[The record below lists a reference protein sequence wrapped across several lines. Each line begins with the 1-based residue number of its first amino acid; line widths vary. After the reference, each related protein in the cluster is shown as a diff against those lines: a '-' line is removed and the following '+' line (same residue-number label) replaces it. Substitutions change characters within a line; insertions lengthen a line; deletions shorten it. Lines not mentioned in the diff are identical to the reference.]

1 MTTISTTEYILLAAL
16 TAFLVCIFSIPSII
30 KVADMKHLYD
40 EPDER
45 KSHSKKIPTLGGLAM
60 FAGIMIA
67 ITLFSGTEFME
78 RRFITCALI
87 IIFFIGMKDD
97 IIMIAPLKKM
107 IGQIIAV
114 CIVVIL
120 GKVRLTGFYGFLGI
134 EQIHESL
141 SITLSVFTILVI
153 MNGLNLIDGIDGLAA
168 ATGVVISTFFGF
180 WFFINGA
187 EYQQEWALL
196 SFVLAA
202 VLLAFLYYNLTPAK
216 IFMGDTGAMLSG
228 VVNAILV
235 IHFIETAQG
244 SQIFPFSSSPAMGF
258 GILIM
263 PLLDTLRVFAIRIV
277 HGRSPFSPD
286 RNHLHHL
293 LLDRGMNHNKVTL
306 TIASSCIFFIF
317 FTYNFLQ
324 FGTTLV
330 ILAQIVIFFGGILV
344 LYFIKPKDTGNIK
357 VVKGNFNEPNLNE
370 KKSKTAF
377 SVIGNNATII
387 DEQE

>member
-1 MTTISTTEYILLAAL
+1 MKLIALGSLISFLLCFYAIP
-16 TAFLVCIFSIPSII
+16 VIIFIAN
-30 KVADMKHLYD
+30 KKKLFDV
-40 EPDER
+40 PDER
-45 KSHSKKIPTLGGLAM
+45 KAHTNPISSLGGLGI
-60 FAGIMIA
+60 FAGFVMALLLCNYTNITQSFQFIIA
-67 ITLFSGTEFME
+67 SFMVV
-78 RRFITCALI
+78 
-87 IIFFIGMKDD
+87 FFFGIKDD
-97 IIMIAPLKKM
+97 ILVLSPLKKF
-107 IGQIIAV
+107 IGQLITASILVFKAKL
-114 CIVVIL
+114 VI
-120 GKVRLTGFYGFLGI
+120 TDMHGFLTIGAI
-134 EQIHESL
+134 NETTSYIL
-141 SITLSVFTILVI
+141 TIFTILVV
-153 MNGLNLIDGIDGLAA
+153 MNAYNLIDGVDGLGG
-168 ATGVVISTFFGF
+168 TVGVITSGFFGF
-180 WFFINGA
+180 FFFLNGDLFYSLMGFA
-187 EYQQEWALL
+187 FASSLL
-196 SFVLAA
+196 G
-202 VLLAFLYYNLTPAK
+202 FLIYNYSPAK

>member
-1 MTTISTTEYILLAAL
+1 MKLIALGSLISFLLCFYAIP
-16 TAFLVCIFSIPSII
+16 VIIFIAN
-30 KVADMKHLYD
+30 KKKLYD
-40 EPDER
+40 VPDER
-45 KSHSKKIPTLGGLAM
+45 KAHTKSISSLGGLGI
-60 FAGIMIA
+60 FAGFVMALLLCNYTNITQSFQFIIA
-67 ITLFSGTEFME
+67 SFMVV
-78 RRFITCALI
+78 
-87 IIFFIGMKDD
+87 FFFGIKDD
-97 IIMIAPLKKM
+97 ILVLSPLKKF
-107 IGQIIAV
+107 IGQLITASILVFKAKL
-114 CIVVIL
+114 VI
-120 GKVRLTGFYGFLGI
+120 TDMHGFLTIGAI
-134 EQIHESL
+134 NETTSYIL
-141 SITLSVFTILVI
+141 TIFTILVV
-153 MNGLNLIDGIDGLAA
+153 MNAYNLIDGVDGLGG
-168 ATGVVISTFFGF
+168 TVGVITSGFFGF
-180 WFFINGA
+180 FFFLNGDLFYSLMGFA
-187 EYQQEWALL
+187 FASSLL
-196 SFVLAA
+196 G
-202 VLLAFLYYNLTPAK
+202 FLIYNYSPAK

-317 FTYNFLQ
+317 FTYNFLH

-330 ILAQIVIFFGGILV
+330 ILAQFVIFFSGILV
-344 LYFIKPKDTGNIK
+344 LYFIKPKDTGNTK

>member
-216 IFMGDTGAMLSG
+216 IFMGDTGSLISG
-228 VVNAILV
+228 LIIGILTIKFIDANPVASRIRFNSVPVVA
-235 IHFIETAQG
+235 
-244 SQIFPFSSSPAMGF
+244 F
-258 GILIM
+258 GILIV
-263 PLLDTLRVFAIRIV
+263 PLFDTLRVFTLRVLAGKSPLHPDQNHV
-277 HGRSPFSPD
+277 HHRLLALGLS
-286 RNHLHHL
+286 HLQS
-293 LLDRGMNHNKVTL
+293 T
-306 TIASSCIFFIF
+306 CI
-317 FTYNFLQ
+317 
-324 FGTTLV
+324 LV
-330 ILAQIVIFFGGILV
+330 ISNILIIGLV
-344 LYFIKPKDTGNIK
+344 YLMQPNVNALVMLIILIGLCSFLSYIPSLILKKRAAE
-357 VVKGNFNEPNLNE
+357 NEINV
-370 KKSKTAF
+370 S
-377 SVIGNNATII
+377 
-387 DEQE
+387 

>member
-1 MTTISTTEYILLAAL
+1 MYLAILTLISGFLISYLLMPNIIYLAIRKNLFSTLKPVLNGGEIRKISNLGGIAIFVGLRITHALFIDLENFPSNYYIAAL
-16 TAFLVCIFSIPSII
+16 FIIFLVGLNDDLTGMRPLNRLIAQITVALVIVIPG
-30 KVADMKHLYD
+30 DLYV
-40 EPDER
+40 
-45 KSHSKKIPTLGGLAM
+45 HSLDGMFGIYELNPMLGM
-60 FAGIMIA
+60 FLSA
-67 ITLFSGTEFME
+67 
-78 RRFITCALI
+78 
-87 IIFFIGMKDD
+87 FFI
-97 IIMIAPLKKM
+97 
-107 IGQIIAV
+107 V
-114 CIVVIL
+114 
-120 GKVRLTGFYGFLGI
+120 
-134 EQIHESL
+134 
-141 SITLSVFTILVI
+141 
-153 MNGLNLIDGIDGLAA
+153 GLINAFNLIDGIDGLA
-168 ATGVVISTFFGF
+168 GSL
-180 WFFINGA
+180 
-187 EYQQEWALL
+187 ALL
-196 SFVLAA
+196 IM
-202 VLLAFLYYNLTPAK
+202 LAFAYLFYLLHSTDLALLCLAFSGTLIAFLIYNAHPAK

-344 LYFIKPKDTGNIK
+344 LYFIKPKDG
-357 VVKGNFNEPNLNE
+357 
-370 KKSKTAF
+370 S
-377 SVIGNNATII
+377 
-387 DEQE
+387 

>member
-168 ATGVVISTFFGF
+168 STGVVISTFFGF

-216 IFMGDTGAMLSG
+216 IFMGDTGSLISG
-228 VVNAILV
+228 LIIGILTIKFIDANPVASRIRFNSVPVVA
-235 IHFIETAQG
+235 
-244 SQIFPFSSSPAMGF
+244 F
-258 GILIM
+258 GILIV
-263 PLLDTLRVFAIRIV
+263 PLFDTLRVFTLRVLA
-277 HGRSPFSPD
+277 GKSPLHPD
-286 RNHLHHL
+286 QNHIHHRL
-293 LLDRGMNHNKVTL
+293 LALGLSHLQST
-306 TIASSCIFFIF
+306 CI
-317 FTYNFLQ
+317 
-324 FGTTLV
+324 LV
-330 ILAQIVIFFGGILV
+330 ISNILIIGLV
-344 LYFIKPKDTGNIK
+344 YLMQPNVNALVMLIILIGLCSFLSYIPSLILKKRAAE
-357 VVKGNFNEPNLNE
+357 NEINV
-370 KKSKTAF
+370 S
-377 SVIGNNATII
+377 
-387 DEQE
+387 

>member
-1 MTTISTTEYILLAAL
+1 MITISTTEYVLLAAL

-45 KSHSKKIPTLGGLAM
+45 KSHTKKIPTLGGLAM

-67 ITLFSGTEFME
+67 ITLFSGTQFME

-114 CIVVIL
+114 SIVVIL

-134 EQIHESL
+134 HEIHESF
-141 SITLSVFTILVI
+141 SIMLSVFTILVI
-153 MNGLNLIDGIDGLAA
+153 MNGFNLIDGIDGLAA
-168 ATGVVISTFFGF
+168 SIGVVVSTFFGF

-196 SFVLAA
+196 SFVLTA

-216 IFMGDTGAMLSG
+216 IFMGDTGSLISG
-228 VVNAILV
+228 LIIGVLTIK
-235 IHFIETAQG
+235 FIDINPDATRLQFNSVPIVA
-244 SQIFPFSSSPAMGF
+244 F
-258 GILIM
+258 GILIV
-263 PLLDTLRVFAIRIV
+263 PLFDTLRVFTLRVLA
-277 HGRSPFSPD
+277 GKSPLHPD
-286 RNHLHHL
+286 QNHIHHRLLALGLSHLQSTSILVIANILIIALVYLMQPNVNAVVMLLILIGLCSFLSYIPSL
-293 LLDRGMNHNKVTL
+293 LLKKRAAKNE
-306 TIASSCIFFIF
+306 
-317 FTYNFLQ
+317 
-324 FGTTLV
+324 
-330 ILAQIVIFFGGILV
+330 
-344 LYFIKPKDTGNIK
+344 IK
-357 VVKGNFNEPNLNE
+357 V
-370 KKSKTAF
+370 S
-377 SVIGNNATII
+377 
-387 DEQE
+387 

>member
-216 IFMGDTGAMLSG
+216 IFMGDTGSLISG
-228 VVNAILV
+228 LIIGILTIKFIDANPVASRIRFNSVPVVA
-235 IHFIETAQG
+235 
-244 SQIFPFSSSPAMGF
+244 F
-258 GILIM
+258 GILIV
-263 PLLDTLRVFAIRIV
+263 PLFDTLRVFTLRVLSGKSPLHPDQNHV
-277 HGRSPFSPD
+277 HHRLLALGLS
-286 RNHLHHL
+286 HLQS
-293 LLDRGMNHNKVTL
+293 T
-306 TIASSCIFFIF
+306 CI
-317 FTYNFLQ
+317 
-324 FGTTLV
+324 LV
-330 ILAQIVIFFGGILV
+330 ISNILIIGLV
-344 LYFIKPKDTGNIK
+344 YLMQPNVNALVMLIILIGLCSFLSYIPSLILKKRAAE
-357 VVKGNFNEPNLNE
+357 NEINV
-370 KKSKTAF
+370 S
-377 SVIGNNATII
+377 
-387 DEQE
+387 

>member
-180 WFFINGA
+180 WFFI
-187 EYQQEWALL
+187 
-196 SFVLAA
+196 
-202 VLLAFLYYNLTPAK
+202 
-216 IFMGDTGAMLSG
+216 
-228 VVNAILV
+228 
-235 IHFIETAQG
+235 
-244 SQIFPFSSSPAMGF
+244 
-258 GILIM
+258 
-263 PLLDTLRVFAIRIV
+263 
-277 HGRSPFSPD
+277 
-286 RNHLHHL
+286 
-293 LLDRGMNHNKVTL
+293 
-306 TIASSCIFFIF
+306 
-317 FTYNFLQ
+317 
-324 FGTTLV
+324 
-330 ILAQIVIFFGGILV
+330 
-344 LYFIKPKDTGNIK
+344 
-357 VVKGNFNEPNLNE
+357 
-370 KKSKTAF
+370 
-377 SVIGNNATII
+377 
-387 DEQE
+387 